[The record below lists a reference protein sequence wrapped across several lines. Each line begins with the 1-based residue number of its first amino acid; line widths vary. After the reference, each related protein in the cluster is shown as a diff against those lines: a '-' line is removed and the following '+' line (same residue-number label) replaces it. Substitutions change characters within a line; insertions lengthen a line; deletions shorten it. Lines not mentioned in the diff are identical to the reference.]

1 MANIKKFED
10 LPVWQDARTLTK
22 EVFKSKKPTSDFI
35 IIDIY
40 KQLFRSL
47 GSITDNIAEGFER
60 TGRKE
65 FIQFLNI
72 AKASAGEARSQVY
85 RLNNFE
91 VYSNN
96 ESEEIISKL
105 KSISKQLNGFIQYLK
120 SSDIKGWR
128 FKEEDPIYELQE
140 KS

>member
-10 LPVWQDARTLTK
+10 LPVWQDSRTLTK

-105 KSISKQLNGFIQYLK
+105 KSISKQFFLIT
-120 SSDIKGWR
+120 
-128 FKEEDPIYELQE
+128 
-140 KS
+140 